1 MSERFGFFLS
11 LQNNKRGSTMLKKKK
26 TDLSMNLRDIDELV
40 QSRNVDHEFDQLKSP
55 YNLDRTKKQKNPSIN
70 QFISIHN
77 FKPLV
82 HLSMILTDN
91 VLQIEIDL
99 QQDQMMTVDH

>member
-1 MSERFGFFLS
+1 MSERFFC
-11 LQNNKRGSTMLKKKK
+11 LQNNERSSTMLKKKK

-40 QSRNVDHEFDQLKSP
+40 QSRNVDHEFDQLKSL
-55 YNLDRTKKQKNPSIN
+55 YNLDRTKNKQKINQSIN
-70 QFISIHN
+70 SCSYN

-82 HLSMILTDN
+82 HLSMILTGN
-91 VLQIEIDL
+91 VLLIEIDL

>member
-1 MSERFGFFLS
+1 
-11 LQNNKRGSTMLKKKK
+11 MLKKKK

-40 QSRNVDHEFDQLKSP
+40 QSRNVDHEFDQLKSL
-55 YNLDRTKKQKNPSIN
+55 YNLDRTKNKQKINQSIN
-70 QFISIHN
+70 SCSYN

-82 HLSMILTDN
+82 HLSMILTGN
-91 VLQIEIDL
+91 VLRIEIDL